1 MTRVHSGQRGPFMQ
15 DFGMTRPKKQ
25 WQRLLSGCEFQGSS
39 REDSVNSAYT
49 PCVTIPFSVIWK
61 VGLRINICRRRRL
74 PRVRLKMSASVMLLG
89 QQAVAGIRL
98 LGALGLLLVLAAC
111 QPTVFLMPTP
121 TALSTG
127 EIDPFASN
135 PILEKDTRV
144 PVLFATNRV
153 PYGTEDSR
161 AYTIFA
167 ADTVRLGL
175 ATLRIGDEKLD
186 WERLHA
192 ISSSGEVE
200 KRPALFLDNIEE
212 WAAIDFGTGET
223 ALSPEAGRFFD
234 AVNQALAESQDKD
247 LMVYVH
253 GANSSIYRATAQAAQ
268 YRHFTGRN
276 SVVLAFAWPSAE
288 SLLHYGTDVKHAAR
302 TAPLFAEFIRLLAA
316 HTRANNINILAYSAG
331 AQVTSPALVM
341 LGEGAADE
349 SPGQLRERLRLG
361 EVYFAAPDVEFKKFA
376 YDLHEYIDIVNNVTM
391 AVNLNDDVLAFAQ
404 FHQGVSRAGRPDLRE
419 LDEEETQWLIE
430 ATQQSAFDIINVDP
444 ETVPNLGTGS
454 HSFWYE
460 HPWISSDILIQFLL
474 HARPAERGLVA
485 NTTEKG
491 GEFWTFPPD
500 YDTRIIELL
509 KQSRPGADGPPSPE
523 PGR

>member
-1 MTRVHSGQRGPFMQ
+1 MS
-15 DFGMTRPKKQ
+15 
-25 WQRLLSGCEFQGSS
+25 LS
-39 REDSVNSAYT
+39 
-49 PCVTIPFSVIWK
+49 
-61 VGLRINICRRRRL
+61 
-74 PRVRLKMSASVMLLG
+74 

-98 LGALGLLLVLAAC
+98 LGATGLLLVLAAC

-127 EIDPFASN
+127 EIDPFAKN
-135 PILEKDTRV
+135 PVLEKDTRL

-153 PYGTEDSR
+153 PLGTADAR

-167 ADTVRLGL
+167 SDTVRLGL
-175 ATLRIGDEKLD
+175 ATLRIGDETLD
-186 WERLHA
+186 WESLRA
-192 ISSSGEVE
+192 ISSGGEVK
-200 KRPALFLDNIEE
+200 KRPPLLLDHIEE
-212 WAAIDFGTGET
+212 WAAIDFEDGET

-234 AVNQALAESQDKD
+234 AINQALAESRDKD

-253 GANSSIYRATAQAAQ
+253 GANSSVYRASAQAAQ

-288 SLLHYGTDVKHAAR
+288 SLFHYGTDVKHAAM

-316 HTRANNINILAYSAG
+316 RTRANNINILAYSAG
-331 AQVTSPALVM
+331 AQVTSPALAV
-341 LGEGAADE
+341 LGEGAAGD

-361 EVYFAAPDVEFKKFA
+361 EVYFAAPDVEFKRFA
-376 YDLHEYIDIVNNVTM
+376 YDLYQYIDIVHNVTM
-391 AVNLNDDVLAFAQ
+391 AVNLNDEVLAFAQ

-419 LDEEETQWLIE
+419 LDEEETQWLME
-430 ATQQSAFDIINVDP
+430 ATRRPAFDVINIDP
-444 ETVPNLGTGS
+444 ETVPDLDTGS

-460 HPWISSDILIQFLL
+460 HPWISSDVLIQFML

-485 NTTEKG
+485 NTLEEG

-509 KQSRPGADGPPSPE
+509 KQSRTRADDTSSPE